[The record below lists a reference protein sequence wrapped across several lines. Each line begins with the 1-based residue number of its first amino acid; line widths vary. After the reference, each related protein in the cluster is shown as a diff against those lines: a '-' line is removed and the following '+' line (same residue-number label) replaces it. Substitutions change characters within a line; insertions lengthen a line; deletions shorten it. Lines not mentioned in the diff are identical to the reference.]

1 MCFIITIKILSLTW
15 GNSGNNNNVGQAWE
29 VNEIQLYDLLE
40 GSSWNLSYLYE
51 NMYCK
56 KPDI

>member
-1 MCFIITIKILSLTW
+1 MCFIITIKILSLTS

-40 GSSWNLSYLYE
+40 GSS
-51 NMYCK
+51 
-56 KPDI
+56 